1 MLCDNITMK
10 RFLPIVLLTVA
21 VALLGVMLPAW
32 AMQPGL
38 QPKRFSDARSYGI
51 GVYFAPSVMPLYAHP
66 DPASE
71 PMDVWTWKP
80 DSRGMYVKSEAKRL
94 SEPAGRRFLAFYPTL
109 KMAVLPVVGDNG
121 EGWVEVLIEPRRGAN
136 DPKATAWV
144 PLREKFN
151 PDDTTEWPRHW
162 ARFQPWLDFM
172 RANARATGIVWL
184 SGVPEYQRS
193 LRQQPKDDA
202 ELLDLT
208 LIRQLKVHHARG
220 NWLLVEAWDFN
231 RESPIGWVRWRDKEG
246 KLLVFPNFAQKRDAM
261 IPGLF

>member
-1 MLCDNITMK
+1 MRKLFSTI
-10 RFLPIVLLTVA
+10 LLVLLTLA
-21 VALLGVMLPAW
+21 VALPAC
-32 AMQPGL
+32 AMQPGV
-38 QPKRFSDARSYGI
+38 QPKQYSNNRSYGI
-51 GVYFAPSVMPLYAHP
+51 GVYFAPSVLPLYAKP
-66 DPASE
+66 DASLE

-80 DSRGMYVKSEAKRL
+80 NSRAMYLKSEAKRQ

-109 KMAVLPVVGDNG
+109 KMAILPVVGDNG
-121 EGWVEVLIEPRRGAN
+121 EGWVEVLINPRRSMT
-136 DPKATAWV
+136 DPGATAWV

-151 PDDTTEWPRHW
+151 PEDTTDWPRHW
-162 ARFQPWLDFM
+162 AGFQPWLDFI

-184 SGVPEYQRS
+184 SGVEEYQRS

-202 ELLDLT
+202 PLLDLT
-208 LIRQLKVHHARG
+208 LIRKLKVHHARG

-231 RESPIGWVRWRDKEG
+231 RESPIGWVRWRDSEG